1 MKNIKAAFAI
11 LMSLSVG
18 NYLYANDI
26 AEPKILRVE
35 TKILQEVLPPEVFMN
50 QALLYGLKVTQ
61 MSGIAAQNAA
71 SKKVKD
77 FAQSII
83 DGHAEANTELLAL
96 AKTKNITLPAG
107 KPEEGQRP
115 DGRVD
120 SAPTTLQ
127 DTSRNQNKGEA
138 GNSGQP
144 KGIMLNG
151 FSMLRNTEI
160 QESVNRL
167 KDLKGKSFDEA
178 YLSASI
184 QDHQNMISLF
194 EAGSKSTDVA
204 VKKYAQKYLPK
215 LKAHLRQINSM
226 LKAK

>member
-151 FSMLRNTEI
+151 F
-160 QESVNRL
+160 
-167 KDLKGKSFDEA
+167 
-178 YLSASI
+178 
-184 QDHQNMISLF
+184 
-194 EAGSKSTDVA
+194 
-204 VKKYAQKYLPK
+204 
-215 LKAHLRQINSM
+215 
-226 LKAK
+226 

>member
-1 MKNIKAAFAI
+1 MKNIKTAFAL

-18 NYLYANDI
+18 NYLYASEI
-26 AEPKILRVE
+26 AEPKILLTE
-35 TKILQEVLPPEVFMN
+35 AKIPQEVLPPEAFMN

-61 MSGIAAQNAA
+61 MSGVAAQNAGNI
-71 SKKVKD
+71 KVKN
-77 FAQSII
+77 FAQTII
-83 DGHAEANTELLAL
+83 DGHAQANTELLAL
-96 AKTKNITLPAG
+96 AKTKNFALPAS

-138 GNSGQP
+138 GNNGQP

-151 FSMLRNTEI
+151 FSMLRNAEI

-167 KDLKGKSFDEA
+167 KDLKGKSFDDA
-178 YLSASI
+178 YLAASI
-184 QDHQNMISLF
+184 HDHQNMISLF

-215 LKAHLRQINSM
+215 LKTHLRQLNSM